1 MLENLTKRL
10 SQFVV
15 GALVLL
21 LGVVMAL
28 QFGGPQAEGCTSG
41 GATYAAQVHGRTISE
56 GDFRAAYALAGF
68 DRYPPE
74 VAEQNQLRE
83 HIMNG
88 LVERSLLAHEA
99 RDVGFHTT
107 QDDVWDKLIEDG
119 TVYLSVGISAPETMP
134 SGEVPVPVRDR
145 DGEFD
150 SESAKRFIQYGLR
163 RSVAEFADAQM
174 EEMLAQRMREL
185 VLSTVDVSPREVWDA
200 YVGEREQASLE
211 YVRYAPAFYR
221 DRVDP
226 TEAEVAEWAAE
237 NEERVQQEYEA
248 NRHRYTG
255 LDPQIRPAH
264 ILVEVSEDASDEV
277 KQAAREKADGY
288 LRRLRAGDDFAQ
300 LARQVSEDVHSGRR
314 GGDLGWTPRGRMP
327 ADLEAAAF
335 ALEEGAFSDVVE
347 TSRGFHVITVL
358 GKREGDVPEAE
369 AKQEIAERL
378 YRDSRAEEIARR
390 EAEQALAALAGG
402 TTIEELDRR
411 LRRQAAGMPE
421 QPAQP
426 VEPTEGEE
434 GEEEELPEPTDPLA
448 PRVESTRSFG
458 RTGQPLAT
466 SYDSTPLAR
475 AAFELSEED
484 PLPEEPLQMGSDF
497 YVFRLSTIELATE
510 EGFTDEINAR
520 IRQGLRAAKEREALR
535 VYLHRLRARAVA
547 DGDLRVNEQV
557 LRYTDE
563 TEEGEEP
570 AEEEEAEPA
579 EEEASG

>member
-1 MLENLTKRL
+1 MLENLTKRF

-15 GALVLL
+15 GALVIL

-41 GATYAAQVHGRTISE
+41 GATYAAQVQGRTISE

-68 DRYPPE
+68 DQYPPE

-99 RDVGFHTT
+99 RDVGFHVVE
-107 QDDVWDKLIEDG
+107 QDVWDKLIDDG
-119 TVYLSVGISAPETMP
+119 TVYLSVGINAPETMP

-163 RSVAEFADAQM
+163 RSVTEFAEAQM

-185 VLSTVDVSPREVWDA
+185 VLSTVEVSPREVWDA
-200 YVGEREQASLE
+200 YVNEREQASLE
-211 YVRYAPAFYR
+211 YVRYSPAFYR

-226 TEAEVAEWAAE
+226 TEAEVSEWIAE

-264 ILVEVSEDASDEV
+264 ILVEVSEGASEEV
-277 KQAAREKADGY
+277 KQAAREKAEDY
-288 LRRLRAGDDFAQ
+288 LRRLRAGEDFAQ
-300 LARQVSEDVHSGRR
+300 LARQVSEDVITGRR

-327 ADLEAAAF
+327 GELEEAAF
-335 ALEEGAFSDVVE
+335 ALEEGAISEVVE
-347 TSRGFHVITVL
+347 SPRGFHVIKML

-369 AKQEIAERL
+369 AKQEIGERL
-378 YRDSRAEEIARR
+378 YRESRAEDIARR

-402 TTIEELDRR
+402 TTMEELDRR

-421 QPAQP
+421 EPAQPAQP
-426 VEPTEGEE
+426 AAEGE
-434 GEEEELPEPTDPLA
+434 EEEELPEPTDPLA

-475 AAFELSEED
+475 AAFELTEED
-484 PLPEEPLQMGSDF
+484 PFPDEPLQMGSDF
-497 YVFRLSTIELATE
+497 YVYRLTSIELASE
-510 EGFTDEINAR
+510 EDFTDEIRAR
-520 IRQGLRAAKEREALR
+520 IRQGLRNAKEREALR
-535 VYLHRLRARAVA
+535 VYLHRLRERAVA
-547 DGDLRVNEQV
+547 DGKLRVNEEV

-563 TEEGEEP
+563 TEEEP
-570 AEEEEAEPA
+570 AEEEEEPA
-579 EEEASG
+579 DEEASG